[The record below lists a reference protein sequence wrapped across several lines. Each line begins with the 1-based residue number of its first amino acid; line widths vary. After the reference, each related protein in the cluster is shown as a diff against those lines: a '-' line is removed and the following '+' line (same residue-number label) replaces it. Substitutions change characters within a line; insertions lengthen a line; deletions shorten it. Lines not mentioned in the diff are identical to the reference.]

1 MPERRHSHGKHAP
14 PGPAGSQPAGEGQA
28 RGEEGAGLR
37 GLVFDIQGHSVHDGP
52 GTRTT
57 VFLSGCPLRC
67 GWCCNPEGLFRQ
79 PVVVQRL
86 SKCVRCG
93 RCAGACPRG
102 AVSLEPD
109 RPPVLD
115 RGRCDTCEN
124 RECVRA
130 CFHEG
135 LAVVGKYYG
144 VDDLM
149 RLFRRDRQFWG
160 ARGGV
165 TFSGGEP
172 LLQREFIRAV
182 LKRCKEASIHTC
194 IETSAC
200 LPGEDFRAVL
210 PYLDWVF
217 ADIKHM
223 DPEVHRRVTGA
234 DNRQIL
240 ENIRSLADAGW
251 RGFPVIRIP
260 VIPGFNDDEANVRA
274 TARWVRALG
283 LEVINVLPFHPMG
296 ESKYRQLGQTCPF
309 EGTAP
314 PPPEAMARI
323 KRQVEAE
330 GVVCY
335 VGYRTPF

>member
-1 MPERRHSHGKHAP
+1 MAEKEKSHGK
-14 PGPAGSQPAGEGQA
+14 PGPPTPAGLPPAGGGPSRPEQA
-28 RGEEGAGLR
+28 AGPR

-57 VFLSGCPLRC
+57 VFLGGCPLRC
-67 GWCCNPEGLFRQ
+67 DWCCNPEGLFRQ

-86 SKCVRCG
+86 TRCVRCG

-102 AVSLEPD
+102 AVSFEPD
-109 RPPVLD
+109 HPPVLD
-115 RGRCDTCEN
+115 RRRCDTCET
-124 RECVRA
+124 RECVQE
-130 CFHEG
+130 CFHEA
-135 LAVVGKYYG
+135 LVVVGEYYT
-144 VDDLM
+144 VDELM
-149 RLFRRDRQFWG
+149 RIFRRDRQFWG

-172 LLQREFIRAV
+172 LLQREFILAV
-182 LKRCKEASIHTC
+182 LKRCQEATIHTC

-223 DPEVHRRVTGA
+223 DPEVHRQVTGA
-234 DNRQIL
+234 DNRLIL
-240 ENIRSLADAGW
+240 ENIRLLASEGW

-260 VIPGFNDDEANVRA
+260 VVPGVNDGEANVRA
-274 TARWVRALG
+274 TARWVREQG
-283 LEVINVLPFHPMG
+283 LEVINLLPFHRLG
-296 ESKYRQLGQTCPF
+296 ESKYRQLGRRCRFDETACPSR
-309 EGTAP
+309 ES
-314 PPPEAMARI
+314 MARI
-323 KRQVEAE
+323 QRLIESE

-335 VGYRTPF
+335 AGDRTPF